1 VEEKQMKAIVLSDDE
16 LKLLEKRF
24 GPEVRLMGS
33 WNSDGTFGHSSVPVV
48 VVEKAAEAL
57 EDRDLTMAL
66 SRLMQAPEPTKP
78 FIELLETFG
87 PALIERTVAAY
98 RERSL
103 EMTNGTR
110 LAPKPPSRETRSVS
124 VLTATG

>member
-1 VEEKQMKAIVLSDDE
+1 MKAIVLSDDE

-24 GPEVRLMGS
+24 GPKVRHMGS

-48 VVEKAAEAL
+48 AVQDAVEAL
-57 EDRDLTMAL
+57 ENPDLIIAL
-66 SRLMQAPEPTKP
+66 SSLMQTAERTKP

-87 PALIERTVAAY
+87 PALIERIVAAY

-103 EMTNGTR
+103 ELMNGTR
-110 LAPKPPSRETRSVS
+110 LASKPPNRETRGV
-124 VLTATG
+124 TAVIAAG

>member
-1 VEEKQMKAIVLSDDE
+1 MKAIVLSDDE

-24 GPEVRLMGS
+24 GREVRHMGS

-48 VVEKAAEAL
+48 AVQKAAEAL
-57 EDRDLTMAL
+57 ENPDLTMAL
-66 SRLMQAPEPTKP
+66 SRLMQTAERTKP

-87 PALIERTVAAY
+87 PALVKSIVAAY

-103 EMTNGTR
+103 ELISGTR
-110 LAPKPPSRETRSVS
+110 LASKPPNRETRSV
-124 VLTATG
+124 AAAAAAG

>member
-1 VEEKQMKAIVLSDDE
+1 MKTIVLSDDE

-24 GPEVRLMGS
+24 GREVRHMGS

-48 VVEKAAEAL
+48 AVQEAAEAL
-57 EDRDLTMAL
+57 ENPDLTMAL
-66 SRLMQAPEPTKP
+66 SRLMQTAERTRP

-87 PALIERTVAAY
+87 PALIKRIVAAY

-103 EMTNGTR
+103 ELMNGTR
-110 LAPKPPSRETRSVS
+110 LASKPPNRETKSVT
-124 VLTATG
+124 VVIAAG